1 MDEDEI
7 LQEQRARGQRALLEF
22 LQTDLNLAF
31 TMLQAV
37 ELASR
42 PEHRHSALGHV
53 GHALHTIRILQGRIE
68 DPDWWNT
75 IHDRAHELERA
86 LDSFGA

>member
-1 MDEDEI
+1 MEDDDI
-7 LQEQRARGQRALLEF
+7 IREQRARGQRALVEF

-42 PEHRHSALGHV
+42 PEHRYSALGYV

-68 DPDWWNT
+68 DSESWNT

-86 LDSFGA
+86 LDSLGA